1 MNAFSLWLTH
11 AAALTLKETRQI
23 LRDKSAIL
31 LGVFMPLMLIILFG
45 YGLSF
50 DVRNIR
56 LGVVDMAR
64 TEQTER
70 ITASLVSNESFKT
83 TVYAARGEALK
94 ALENFEI
101 EALAVFEKQ
110 NTSTVSRQIVVDGI
124 DAPRATMIVNA
135 VSGAAGIAMAG
146 ESDGAGTIVVPRI
159 WFNES
164 VISTWYLVPGL
175 FVIVLTLTG
184 CMMTSLVLAREWE
197 RGTMEAM
204 IATPASPSA
213 ILVSKTFPYFCLGML
228 GWALCMSAA
237 YFLYEV
243 PVRGSFWII
252 LGSSA
257 LYLLMGLGLGL
268 MISGVT
274 RSQFLASQVTVLVSF
289 LPAVILSGFIF
300 DLRSAP
306 AWADVMAHCLPP
318 AYYLE
323 VLKVGFLTGGMGRSG
338 AQEHG
343 DSVAFCGGGF
353 CCFLPSVSEEVAK
366 MTNPLRVMLDR
377 SARFRAL
384 LHKEMLTTL
393 KDRTSRMILVG
404 PLILYVILF
413 GYVATFNLDYAP
425 YALLDM
431 SKTRQSAELIRAV
444 DQSAVFD
451 RVMTLQNTAQIA
463 PAIDS
468 GKALVVMVIGQDYA
482 ENLTEGKP
490 AQVQVIID
498 GRNSTTAQL
507 AAGYLSII
515 AGNVS
520 GAGTVFESIRYLY
533 NPNNLTQWFIL
544 PALIMMLS
552 MLQIMVLSALSV
564 AREREMGT
572 FEQLLVTPFMTGELL
587 ASKAVVPILIG
598 IFQGTLIFLI
608 SVFWFEV
615 PLMGSILKI
624 YAVMA
629 VFVLAVVGLGLAI
642 SAYSKTM
649 QQGLLIAFV
658 TLVPMV
664 LLSGLFTPVDNMPAW
679 VQAITWA
686 DPLRFALLSVR
697 RIYLADASWLHIA
710 QTMIPTAA
718 VAAVTLPF
726 AYHYFKKRL

>member
-1 MNAFSLWLTH
+1 
-11 AAALTLKETRQI
+11 
-23 LRDKSAIL
+23 
-31 LGVFMPLMLIILFG
+31 
-45 YGLSF
+45 
-50 DVRNIR
+50 
-56 LGVVDMAR
+56 
-64 TEQTER
+64 
-70 ITASLVSNESFKT
+70 
-83 TVYAARGEALK
+83 
-94 ALENFEI
+94 
-101 EALAVFEKQ
+101 
-110 NTSTVSRQIVVDGI
+110 
-124 DAPRATMIVNA
+124 
-135 VSGAAGIAMAG
+135 
-146 ESDGAGTIVVPRI
+146 
-159 WFNES
+159 
-164 VISTWYLVPGL
+164 
-175 FVIVLTLTG
+175 
-184 CMMTSLVLAREWE
+184 
-197 RGTMEAM
+197 
-204 IATPASPSA
+204 
-213 ILVSKTFPYFCLGML
+213 
-228 GWALCMSAA
+228 
-237 YFLYEV
+237 
-243 PVRGSFWII
+243 
-252 LGSSA
+252 
-257 LYLLMGLGLGL
+257 
-268 MISGVT
+268 
-274 RSQFLASQVTVLVSF
+274 
-289 LPAVILSGFIF
+289 
-300 DLRSAP
+300 
-306 AWADVMAHCLPP
+306 
-318 AYYLE
+318 
-323 VLKVGFLTGGMGRSG
+323 
-338 AQEHG
+338 
-343 DSVAFCGGGF
+343 
-353 CCFLPSVSEEVAK
+353 
-366 MTNPLRVMLDR
+366 MTNPLRVMFDR

-482 ENLTEGKP
+482 ENLAEGKP

-515 AGNVS
+515 AGHVS
-520 GAGTVFESIRYLY
+520 GAGTVFESIQYLY

-572 FEQLLVTPFMTGELL
+572 FEQLLVTPFTTGELL

>member
-1 MNAFSLWLTH
+1 
-11 AAALTLKETRQI
+11 
-23 LRDKSAIL
+23 
-31 LGVFMPLMLIILFG
+31 
-45 YGLSF
+45 
-50 DVRNIR
+50 
-56 LGVVDMAR
+56 
-64 TEQTER
+64 
-70 ITASLVSNESFKT
+70 
-83 TVYAARGEALK
+83 
-94 ALENFEI
+94 
-101 EALAVFEKQ
+101 
-110 NTSTVSRQIVVDGI
+110 
-124 DAPRATMIVNA
+124 
-135 VSGAAGIAMAG
+135 
-146 ESDGAGTIVVPRI
+146 
-159 WFNES
+159 
-164 VISTWYLVPGL
+164 
-175 FVIVLTLTG
+175 
-184 CMMTSLVLAREWE
+184 
-197 RGTMEAM
+197 
-204 IATPASPSA
+204 
-213 ILVSKTFPYFCLGML
+213 
-228 GWALCMSAA
+228 
-237 YFLYEV
+237 
-243 PVRGSFWII
+243 
-252 LGSSA
+252 
-257 LYLLMGLGLGL
+257 
-268 MISGVT
+268 
-274 RSQFLASQVTVLVSF
+274 
-289 LPAVILSGFIF
+289 
-300 DLRSAP
+300 
-306 AWADVMAHCLPP
+306 
-318 AYYLE
+318 
-323 VLKVGFLTGGMGRSG
+323 
-338 AQEHG
+338 
-343 DSVAFCGGGF
+343 
-353 CCFLPSVSEEVAK
+353 

-482 ENLTEGKP
+482 ENLAEGKP

-515 AGNVS
+515 VGNVS
-520 GAGTVFESIRYLY
+520 SAGTVFESIRYLY

-572 FEQLLVTPFMTGELL
+572 FEQLLVTPFTTGELL

-615 PLMGSILKI
+615 PLMGSVLKI

>member
-1 MNAFSLWLTH
+1 M
-11 AAALTLKETRQI
+11 TR
-23 LRDKSAIL
+23 L
-31 LGVFMPLMLIILFG
+31 LQLLI
-45 YGLSF
+45 
-50 DVRNIR
+50 
-56 LGVVDMAR
+56 
-64 TEQTER
+64 
-70 ITASLVSNESFKT
+70 
-83 TVYAARGEALK
+83 
-94 ALENFEI
+94 
-101 EALAVFEKQ
+101 
-110 NTSTVSRQIVVDGI
+110 
-124 DAPRATMIVNA
+124 
-135 VSGAAGIAMAG
+135 
-146 ESDGAGTIVVPRI
+146 
-159 WFNES
+159 
-164 VISTWYLVPGL
+164 
-175 FVIVLTLTG
+175 
-184 CMMTSLVLAREWE
+184 
-197 RGTMEAM
+197 
-204 IATPASPSA
+204 
-213 ILVSKTFPYFCLGML
+213 
-228 GWALCMSAA
+228 
-237 YFLYEV
+237 
-243 PVRGSFWII
+243 
-252 LGSSA
+252 
-257 LYLLMGLGLGL
+257 
-268 MISGVT
+268 
-274 RSQFLASQVTVLVSF
+274 
-289 LPAVILSGFIF
+289 
-300 DLRSAP
+300 
-306 AWADVMAHCLPP
+306 H
-318 AYYLE
+318 
-323 VLKVGFLTGGMGRSG
+323 
-338 AQEHG
+338 
-343 DSVAFCGGGF
+343 
-353 CCFLPSVSEEVAK
+353 
-366 MTNPLRVMLDR
+366 R

-384 LHKEMLTTL
+384 MHKELLTTL

-431 SKTRQSAELIRAV
+431 SNTRQSAELIRAV
-444 DQSAVFD
+444 DESAVFD

-468 GKALVVMVIGQDYA
+468 GKALVVLVIGQDYA
-482 ENLTEGKP
+482 EKLSEGQV

-572 FEQLLVTPFMTGELL
+572 FEQLLVTPFTTGELL

-608 SVFWFEV
+608 SVFWFQV

-629 VFVLAVVGLGLAI
+629 VFVLSIVGLGLAI

-664 LLSGLFTPVDNMPAW
+664 LLSGLFTPVDNMPDW
-679 VQAITWA
+679 IQAITWA

-697 RIYLADASWLHIA
+697 RIYLADASWAHIA
-710 QTMIPTAA
+710 YTMIPTAA
-718 VAAVTLPF
+718 VAAVSLPF

>member
-1 MNAFSLWLTH
+1 
-11 AAALTLKETRQI
+11 
-23 LRDKSAIL
+23 
-31 LGVFMPLMLIILFG
+31 
-45 YGLSF
+45 
-50 DVRNIR
+50 
-56 LGVVDMAR
+56 
-64 TEQTER
+64 
-70 ITASLVSNESFKT
+70 
-83 TVYAARGEALK
+83 
-94 ALENFEI
+94 
-101 EALAVFEKQ
+101 
-110 NTSTVSRQIVVDGI
+110 
-124 DAPRATMIVNA
+124 
-135 VSGAAGIAMAG
+135 
-146 ESDGAGTIVVPRI
+146 
-159 WFNES
+159 
-164 VISTWYLVPGL
+164 
-175 FVIVLTLTG
+175 
-184 CMMTSLVLAREWE
+184 
-197 RGTMEAM
+197 
-204 IATPASPSA
+204 
-213 ILVSKTFPYFCLGML
+213 
-228 GWALCMSAA
+228 
-237 YFLYEV
+237 
-243 PVRGSFWII
+243 
-252 LGSSA
+252 
-257 LYLLMGLGLGL
+257 
-268 MISGVT
+268 
-274 RSQFLASQVTVLVSF
+274 
-289 LPAVILSGFIF
+289 
-300 DLRSAP
+300 
-306 AWADVMAHCLPP
+306 
-318 AYYLE
+318 
-323 VLKVGFLTGGMGRSG
+323 
-338 AQEHG
+338 
-343 DSVAFCGGGF
+343 
-353 CCFLPSVSEEVAK
+353 

-482 ENLTEGKP
+482 ENLAEGKP

-507 AAGYLSII
+507 AARYLSII

-572 FEQLLVTPFMTGELL
+572 FEQLLVTPFTTGELL